1 VIYSK
6 YKDMEIIELILKE
19 SSAWGLEHEV
29 KTLAEKLMTEDSTL
43 KAKDAYAQSYNE
55 WIK

>member
-1 VIYSK
+1 MIYSK